1 METVRMALATLR
13 SNRLRSLLTMVG
25 IVIGNASVITL
36 VGVGRGAQGLAE
48 EQLSNL
54 GANVLFVVPGNND
67 TRRRGVAF
75 PRTLVL
81 EDADAIAEQ
90 VPSVKRVAPQI
101 SSSQVVQLGA
111 RSSTSSIS
119 GITPEFLPVRSFEV
133 SQGRFITDEDVKA
146 ARNVAVI
153 GPDLEA
159 NSFRGDQRS
168 DNSCASATSPFSGR
182 SDGSKG
188 AVFGSNQDGNT
199 YIPLSTMVTRLTG
212 RDPTYGVSLSF
223 ISVEARDESSTG
235 AAKFQITNLLR
246 QRHNILRD
254 DDFAVRSQ
262 KDALSIVGTITGGL
276 TLMLG
281 AIGGISLLVGG
292 IGIMNIMLVSVS
304 ERTQEI
310 GLRKA
315 LGARSGDVLQQ
326 FLVESLVLASLGGA
340 IGTAAGLGT
349 IALVAAVTPLPA
361 SIGTSTVLMTVGL
374 SGSIGLF
381 FGVVPA
387 GVPQNWTRSW
397 LSEAFDKQHGVA
409 ATALQSLNIYQLH
422 ESALASSC
430 SLAASIGVVLL
441 IGWQVLN
448 SGGLSGLEFQRTD
461 SGTEECRCCPDELR
475 PFPGLRRSWTVTAVD
490 IYDGGRNAVVEA
502 VDPDLDNRVQ
512 RLRVDLPGLAPRID
526 QHIEERGDQLTFIR
540 PFRPTGPWSAGQSVI
555 PAVVDWI
562 PDFLARRNSGM
573 PGGPGQAMQFGKSK
587 ARFMMEAETGVK
599 FDDVAGVT
607 EASRNLKKSSRS

>member
-1 METVRMALATLR
+1 METVRMAMTTLR
-13 SNRLRSLLTMVG
+13 TNRLRSLLTMVG

-81 EDADAIAEQ
+81 EDAEAIAEQ

-133 SQGRFITDEDVKA
+133 SKGRFINAEDVKA

-153 GPDLEA
+153 GPDLA
-159 NSFRGDQRS
+159 AKLVPTGSVVGQSLRIGNQSFQVVGVM
-168 DNSCASATSPFSGR
+168 AP
-182 SDGSKG
+182 KG

-199 YIPLSTMVTRLTG
+199 YIPISTMVTRLTG
-212 RDPTYGVSLSF
+212 RDPTYGISLSF
-223 ISVEARDESSTG
+223 ISVEAKDESSTG

-246 QRHNILRD
+246 QRHDILRD

-276 TLMLG
+276 TLMLA

-349 IALVAAVTPLPA
+349 IALVATLTPLPA

-387 GVPQNWTRSW
+387 RRAAKLDPIVALRS
-397 LSEAFDKQHGVA
+397 L
-409 ATALQSLNIYQLH
+409 
-422 ESALASSC
+422 
-430 SLAASIGVVLL
+430 
-441 IGWQVLN
+441 
-448 SGGLSGLEFQRTD
+448 
-461 SGTEECRCCPDELR
+461 
-475 PFPGLRRSWTVTAVD
+475 
-490 IYDGGRNAVVEA
+490 
-502 VDPDLDNRVQ
+502 
-512 RLRVDLPGLAPRID
+512 
-526 QHIEERGDQLTFIR
+526 
-540 PFRPTGPWSAGQSVI
+540 
-555 PAVVDWI
+555 
-562 PDFLARRNSGM
+562 
-573 PGGPGQAMQFGKSK
+573 
-587 ARFMMEAETGVK
+587 
-599 FDDVAGVT
+599 
-607 EASRNLKKSSRS
+607 

>member
-1 METVRMALATLR
+1 MSGRLPAMETVRMALSTLR
-13 SNRLRSLLTMVG
+13 GNRLRSLLTMLG

-81 EDADAIAEQ
+81 EDSEAIATQ

-101 SSSQVVQLGA
+101 SSSQVVQAGA
-111 RSSTSSIS
+111 RSASSSIS
-119 GITPEFLPVRSFEV
+119 GITPEFLPVRSFEIA
-133 SQGRFITDEDVKA
+133 QGRFISQNDLDA
-146 ARNVAVI
+146 ARSVVVI
-153 GPDLEA
+153 GPDLRTKLFPTGNPIGERLRIRDQ
-159 NSFRGDQRS
+159 SFEVVGVM
-168 DNSCASATSPFSGR
+168 AP
-182 SDGSKG
+182 KG
-188 AVFGSNQDGNT
+188 AVFGSNQDENA

-223 ISVEARDESSTG
+223 ISVEARDSSSTG

-276 TLMLG
+276 TLMLA

-315 LGARSGDVLQQ
+315 LGARSSDVLQQ

-340 IGTAAGLGT
+340 IGTATGLGT
-349 IALVAAVTPLPA
+349 VAVIAAVTPLPA
-361 SIGTSTVLMTVGL
+361 TIGATTVLVTVGL

-387 GVPQNWTRSW
+387 RRAAHLDPIVALRS
-397 LSEAFDKQHGVA
+397 L
-409 ATALQSLNIYQLH
+409 
-422 ESALASSC
+422 
-430 SLAASIGVVLL
+430 
-441 IGWQVLN
+441 
-448 SGGLSGLEFQRTD
+448 
-461 SGTEECRCCPDELR
+461 
-475 PFPGLRRSWTVTAVD
+475 
-490 IYDGGRNAVVEA
+490 
-502 VDPDLDNRVQ
+502 
-512 RLRVDLPGLAPRID
+512 
-526 QHIEERGDQLTFIR
+526 
-540 PFRPTGPWSAGQSVI
+540 
-555 PAVVDWI
+555 
-562 PDFLARRNSGM
+562 
-573 PGGPGQAMQFGKSK
+573 
-587 ARFMMEAETGVK
+587 
-599 FDDVAGVT
+599 
-607 EASRNLKKSSRS
+607 